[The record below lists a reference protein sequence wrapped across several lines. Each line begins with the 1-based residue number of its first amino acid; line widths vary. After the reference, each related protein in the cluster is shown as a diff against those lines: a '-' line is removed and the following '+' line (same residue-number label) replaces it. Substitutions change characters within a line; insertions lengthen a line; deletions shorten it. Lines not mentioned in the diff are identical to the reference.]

1 MVPNDID
8 NVRAYVQE
16 KIQTLPR
23 IEERLDSANTKIQ
36 YLVRKVNLLS
46 KAQTGAGANALTQ
59 ERLMRLAEKL
69 RNLGLTIE
77 YSYGRGYIK
86 LKPLDQR
93 GLDILKRMNDVFPV
107 SMIESFI
114 DNSGY

>member
-1 MVPNDID
+1 MVLNDID
-8 NVRAYVQE
+8 SVRAYVQE

-46 KAQTGAGANALTQ
+46 KAQTGAGINAMTQ

-77 YSYGRGYIK
+77 YSDGLGYVK
-86 LKPLDQR
+86 LKALDQR
-93 GLDILKRMNDVFPV
+93 GLNILKRMNDVFPV

-114 DNSGY
+114 ENSGY